1 MYYLRKTQKI
11 KNIKISYFTTTFH
24 DLALKVETGWAA
36 RMVQPILKTVNVWC
50 MLKLIEDATDQQL
63 FQKNVATDQKYIL
76 TKTNLK
82 F

>member
-1 MYYLRKTQKI
+1 
-11 KNIKISYFTTTFH
+11 
-24 DLALKVETGWAA
+24 
-36 RMVQPILKTVNVWC
+36 
-50 MLKLIEDATDQQL
+50 MLKLIEDTTDQQL